1 MDCIFKDFWHACPV
15 TGPVCHTKFAVIDRS
30 RGTFQGLINPC
41 GAFITPDMKILIFGS
56 GGREHALAWKISQ
69 SPLVDE
75 IYSAPGNPGMDKLGP
90 CFDVDPTDLKA
101 VQELALQ
108 LHPDLIIIGPEAPLA
123 AGVSDALRARGFDVF
138 GPSQKAAQLESS
150 KGFAK
155 DLMEKYG
162 VPTAKYGRFDDLSE
176 ALDFLETMQ
185 APYVIKADGLASGKG
200 VVIAET
206 LEEAENTVE
215 EMMTGKFGDASSE
228 IVIEEFMEGE
238 EASVFIMTDGE
249 GAIYLPVAQDHK
261 RVGEG
266 DTGPNT
272 GGMGA
277 YAPAP
282 VVDARTLEL
291 VQTMIVEPMLSGM
304 ADDDMPY
311 QGVLYVGI
319 MVTEAGPKV
328 VEFNARF
335 GDPEC
340 QVLMAGLPGD
350 IVPALLVC
358 STGGLV
364 NSHASLCEMM
374 GLADY
379 RPSAVVVMAAE
390 GYPGSPE
397 KGSVIKGVDKA
408 EAIDGVTVFHAGT
421 DVNDANE
428 LVAAG
433 GRVLGITASAD
444 DLATAFEKA
453 YEGVE
458 AIDWP
463 QGFYRRDIGYRVR

>member
-1 MDCIFKDFWHACPV
+1 
-15 TGPVCHTKFAVIDRS
+15 
-30 RGTFQGLINPC
+30 
-41 GAFITPDMKILIFGS
+41 MKILILGS
-56 GGREHALAWKISQ
+56 GGREHALAWKIAQ

-75 IYSAPGNPGMDKLGP
+75 VFSAPGNPGMDKIGP
-90 CFDVDPTDLKA
+90 CFDLDITDLKA

-108 LHPDLIIIGPEAPLA
+108 LNPDLIIIGPEAPLA
-123 AGVSDALRARGFDVF
+123 AGASDALRARGFDVF
-138 GPSQKAAQLESS
+138 GPSQQAARLESS

-155 DLMEKYG
+155 DLMQKYG
-162 VPTAKYGRFDDLSE
+162 VPTARYGRFDDLTE
-176 ALDFLETMQ
+176 ALDFLETME
-185 APYVIKADGLASGKG
+185 APYVIKADGLAAGKG

-206 LEEAENTVE
+206 LEDAENTVE
-215 EMMTGKFGDASSE
+215 EFMTGKFGEASSE
-228 IVIEEFMEGE
+228 IVIEEFMKGE
-238 EASVFIMTDGE
+238 EASVFVMTDGE

-261 RVGEG
+261 RVGDG

-304 ADDDMPY
+304 AEDGMPY

-358 STGGLV
+358 ATGGLAGA
-364 NSHASLCEMM
+364 HAQLCEMM
-374 GLADY
+374 GLSDF
-379 RPSAVVVMAAE
+379 RPSAVVVMAAN
-390 GYPGSPE
+390 GYPGTVE
-397 KGSVIKGVDKA
+397 KGSVIEGVEAAD
-408 EAIDGVTVFHAGT
+408 AIDGVTVFHAGT
-421 DVNDANE
+421 DVNADKK
-428 LVAAG
+428 LIAAG
-433 GRVLGITASAD
+433 GRVLGVT
-444 DLATAFEKA
+444 ATAEDLRTAIAKA
-453 YEGVE
+453 YEGVD

-463 QGFYRRDIGYRVR
+463 GGFCRRDIGRRVL